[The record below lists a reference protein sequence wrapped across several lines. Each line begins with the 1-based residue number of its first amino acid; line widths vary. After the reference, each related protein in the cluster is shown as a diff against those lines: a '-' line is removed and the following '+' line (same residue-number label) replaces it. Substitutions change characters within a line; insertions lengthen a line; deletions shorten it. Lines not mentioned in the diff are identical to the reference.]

1 MPESEPIARSFATWL
16 QEQRAGVAHAEVT
29 EALKELIAAVTEHQ
43 KGGSLTLKLEVKPA
57 KVGVGTLLI
66 TDAVKVSLPEGD
78 RPAAIFY
85 ADDEGNLSRH
95 DPRQPRL
102 PLQAVDV
109 GTGEIH
115 DKAEEATQ

>member
-1 MPESEPIARSFATWL
+1 LADTEPVARSFATWL
-16 QEQRAGVAHAEVT
+16 QEQRNGVCHAEAT

-43 KGGSLTLKLEVKPA
+43 KGGTLTLKLDVKPA

-66 TDAVKVSLPEGD
+66 VDAVKVSLPEGD

-85 ADDEGNLSRH
+85 ADDDGNLSRH

-102 PLQAVDV
+102 PLQAVD
-109 GTGEIH
+109 GGAGENA
-115 DKAEEATQ
+115 KPEEATQ